1 MFWNAVSC
9 PTRYSVRLYPTKS
22 WFDNDYSVF
31 EMVAGISQR
40 RTASPDDSHR
50 QERANSARVTAKGA
64 KPQESDLSQT
74 VCWVVVV
81 GWNSQLGY
89 IFVVSFARWFER
101 SMKNSCQAVA
111 LWGLSKENI
120 CLQNRGVIF
129 SYRLS
134 SDGTR
139 CREAQKG
146 FEQRAK
152 TLAKKID
159 KLKIHT

>member
-31 EMVAGISQR
+31 EMVTGISQR

-89 IFVVSFARWFER
+89 IFCSKFCQVVWTVHEKQLLGCCVVSR
-101 SMKNSCQAVA
+101 
-111 LWGLSKENI
+111 
-120 CLQNRGVIF
+120 
-129 SYRLS
+129 
-134 SDGTR
+134 
-139 CREAQKG
+139 
-146 FEQRAK
+146 EQRK
-152 TLAKKID
+152 HLLAKQGCHIFISFIFRWHQMQRGTKGVWTASQDIGEENR
-159 KLKIHT
+159 